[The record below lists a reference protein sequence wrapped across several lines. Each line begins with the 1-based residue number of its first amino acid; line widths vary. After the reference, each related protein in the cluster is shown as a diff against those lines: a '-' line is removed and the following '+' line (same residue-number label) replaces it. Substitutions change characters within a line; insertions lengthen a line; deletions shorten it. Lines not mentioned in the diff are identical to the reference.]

1 MGRREE
7 SEKED
12 TCGRPG
18 AIEEKRERAPVLR
31 DYSSEKRAACEY
43 RSDKGHGEK
52 EREFPPSRTAREA
65 REEIPLSR
73 GRATGISK
81 SARTREEMYVHHYG
95 RRSLSRR
102 NAAGYIHEQ
111 VAC

>member
-12 TCGRPG
+12 ACGRPG

-43 RSDKGHGEK
+43 RSDKGHGKKKESSHRREPREK
-52 EREFPPSRTAREA
+52 PRRRFLCRVV
-65 REEIPLSR
+65 
-73 GRATGISK
+73 ISK

-95 RRSLSRR
+95 RTSLSRR
-102 NAAGYIHEQ
+102 NAAGYTHEH